1 MPTTHKCSFCGRE
14 FMHGRGMLYVK
25 KDGTILWFCSRK
37 CRVSMVEFKRDAR
50 KLRWTVY
57 YGKEVRK

>member
-14 FMHGRGMLYVK
+14 FMHGKGMLYVK
-25 KDGTILWFCSRK
+25 KDGTLLWFCSRK
-37 CRVSMVEFKRDAR
+37 CRVSMVEFKRDPR
-50 KLRWTVY
+50 KLKWTTY